1 MVVAQMVSVQTLL
14 VLTPANA
21 TQAILEMDLLALVGL
36 LICLLNIGVKFS
48 FLIKKPRLHAW
59 TG

>member
-1 MVVAQMVSVQTLL
+1 MVVAQMVSVQTLS

-36 LICLLNIGVKFS
+36 LICLLNIGVN
-48 FLIKKPRLHAW
+48 LLHAW
-59 TG
+59 TC